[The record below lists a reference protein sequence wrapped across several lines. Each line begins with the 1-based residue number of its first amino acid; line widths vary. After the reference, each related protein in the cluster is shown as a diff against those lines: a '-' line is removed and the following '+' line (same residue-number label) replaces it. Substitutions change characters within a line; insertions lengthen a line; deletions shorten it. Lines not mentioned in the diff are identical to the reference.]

1 MRSKFLVNSLN
12 EKARHL
18 WWRAFSFTIVNMST
32 DSKFHVKRHDDREVF
47 DRDSVNALLDNQY
60 VAHVGFIDPDI
71 NLPFVIP
78 MGFARDNDRILLH
91 GSTGSRMMMAIATG
105 IDICVT
111 VTQLNAIVVARSAFN
126 SSMNYESVMVF
137 GKARVLT
144 AGEKDQ
150 ALEAITEKL
159 VPGLWEYGRPLT
171 AKESAAT
178 MIVELS
184 LERFSAKSRSG
195 DPIDEDSDLDL
206 PIWAGILP
214 ISTQTGQPQSAA
226 NASHLPIPPHIQG

>member
-1 MRSKFLVNSLN
+1 
-12 EKARHL
+12 
-18 WWRAFSFTIVNMST
+18 MST
-32 DSKFHVKRHDDREVF
+32 DSKFHVKRHDDRELF
-47 DRDSVNALLDNQY
+47 DRDAVNSLLDNQY

-78 MGFARDNDRILLH
+78 MGFARENDRILLH
-91 GSTGSRMMMAIATG
+91 GSTGSRIMMAIATG

-111 VTQLNAIVVARSAFN
+111 VTQLNAIVIARSAFN

-144 AGEKDQ
+144 AGEKEQ

-214 ISTQTGQPQSAA
+214 ISTHKGQARSAA
-226 NASHLPIPPHIQG
+226 NASHLPIPPHIHP

>member
-1 MRSKFLVNSLN
+1 M
-12 EKARHL
+12 
-18 WWRAFSFTIVNMST
+18 T
-32 DSKFHVKRHDDREVF
+32 DQSKFHVKRHDDREVF
-47 DRDSVNALLDNQY
+47 DRGAVNSLLDSEY
-60 VAHVGFIDPDI
+60 VAHVGFIDPDV

-91 GSTGSRMMMAIATG
+91 GSTGSRMMMAIAKG

-126 SSMNYESVMVF
+126 SSMNYESVMIF

-159 VPGLWEYGRPLT
+159 VPGLWSYGRPKT

-195 DPIDEDSDLDL
+195 DPIDEESDLDL

-214 ISTQTGQPQSAA
+214 ISTHKGQAQSAA

>member
-1 MRSKFLVNSLN
+1 
-12 EKARHL
+12 
-18 WWRAFSFTIVNMST
+18 MST

-47 DRDSVNALLDNQY
+47 DRDAVNLLLDSEY
-60 VAHVGFIDPDI
+60 VAHVGFIDPDV

-144 AGEKDQ
+144 AGEKEQ

-159 VPGLWEYGRPLT
+159 VPGLWGYGRSMT

-214 ISTQTGQPQSAA
+214 ISTHRGQAQSAA